1 MPDSVLH
8 TLPRTGEGRF
18 SLVIGFRL
26 RLRRHA
32 KGTCDFLFR
41 TFTNEDL
48 PDDPHA
54 ICQRREGCEPY
65 ILRVCSWHFPPS
77 GNPRST
83 AVQFRRGVHGVFKNA
98 ALLSGLSSVTPQGC
112 VVGCY
117 PAVCSFRTITSV
129 LRRWERR
136 GKTLRVQFYPIMAM
150 TPRRVESRF
159 SSHQTQP
166 DMP

>member
-1 MPDSVLH
+1 MEAPLASSAAAAHADNVLMLVKTNRSANGCPLTQFMH
-8 TLPRTGEGRF
+8 LGTDEGRF

-83 AVQFRRGVHGVFKNA
+83 AVQFRRGVHGVSKNA

-117 PAVCSFRTITSV
+117 PAVCS
-129 LRRWERR
+129 
-136 GKTLRVQFYPIMAM
+136 
-150 TPRRVESRF
+150 
-159 SSHQTQP
+159 HQGT
-166 DMP
+166 